1 MDVLQT
7 MCQLRVDDRWFRAA
21 RVNYA
26 YYVDVE
32 LVTLHI
38 LKETGKKKINKG
50 SEKEHF
56 CLLLCFLFSKFP
68 ERMNSIV
75 PQELLNE
82 A

>member
-38 LKETGKKKINKG
+38 LKETGKKKLIKG
-50 SEKEHF
+50 AKRSIF
-56 CLLLCFLFSKFP
+56 VFYCVFFSA
-68 ERMNSIV
+68 NS
-75 PQELLNE
+75 LKG
-82 A
+82 